1 MYSSLIM
8 EIENDRIVASLTV
21 REYKEVLNSVL
32 GEKLKEKDGPHEFGF
47 GLKCIQD
54 HFGVSKGTA
63 QTYKDTFLQPAIMQ
77 HGRKI
82 KVDLTLADQL
92 YDHRDIYNKGIYN
105 GDGAFK

>member
-1 MYSSLIM
+1 M

-21 REYKEVLNSVL
+21 GEYKEVLNAVL
-32 GEKLKEKDGPHEFGF
+32 KDHVKEKEGPHEYGF
-47 GLKCIQD
+47 GLKCIEK

-63 QTYKDTFLQPAIMQ
+63 QTYKDTFLKPAIRQ

-82 KVDLTLADQL
+82 KVDLTLADEL
-92 YDHRDIYNKGIYN
+92 YDNRHNYERGSYY

>member
-1 MYSSLIM
+1 
-8 EIENDRIVASLTV
+8 
-21 REYKEVLNSVL
+21 
-32 GEKLKEKDGPHEFGF
+32 
-47 GLKCIQD
+47 
-54 HFGVSKGTA
+54 
-63 QTYKDTFLQPAIMQ
+63 MQ